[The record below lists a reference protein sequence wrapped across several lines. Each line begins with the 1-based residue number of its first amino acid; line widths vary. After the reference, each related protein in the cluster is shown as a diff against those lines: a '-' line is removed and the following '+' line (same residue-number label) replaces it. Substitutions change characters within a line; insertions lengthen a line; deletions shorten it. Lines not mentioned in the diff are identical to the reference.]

1 MDLETFKRQEAFA
14 GELKPS
20 MKRRCVAHDY
30 SQRGMYMVTLATEGR
45 KKLFGTLTGR
55 SEGVP
60 GAPDAPGIAL
70 TELGQEVERCWMA
83 IPHYYPEVKVI
94 ALQIMP
100 DHIHGILF
108 VTRQMEGKDLG
119 DVIKGFK
126 VGCNKAMR
134 RLEGDEYEVASMMQH
149 TERQKHTGHERGLVF
164 ERGYNDRLLLRE
176 GQLQRWKDYLA
187 DNPRRLLAK
196 QEHPDLFRVNFGIH
210 EAGHSFAAIGNRFL
224 LDRPYKLQ
232 VQCSRSLTV
241 AEVEQEKERYLA
253 EARQGA
259 VLVSPAISEGEK
271 AVMRAALEA
280 RMPLIFLSPNS
291 FTPFTKPGGEYI
303 EACSRGDFLI
313 LAPWPE
319 RRNTKAI
326 TREECLM
333 LNRMAKEICGCNSV
347 ATY

>member
-1 MDLETFKRQEAFA
+1 MKRETYEKQRAFA

-70 TELGQEVERCWMA
+70 TELGKEVERCWMA

-108 VTRQMEGKDLG
+108 VTRRMEGKDLG

-134 RLEGDEYEVASMMQH
+134 RLEGDEYEVGLSADLENIGS
-149 TERQKHTGHERGLVF
+149 EVCSGLVGTALS
-164 ERGYNDRLLLRE
+164 RNPQIGYLIGD
-176 GQLQRWKDYLA
+176 
-187 DNPRRLLAK
+187 
-196 QEHPDLFRVNFGIH
+196 V
-210 EAGHSFAAIGNRFL
+210 AG
-224 LDRPYKLQ
+224 
-232 VQCSRSLTV
+232 
-241 AEVEQEKERYLA
+241 
-253 EARQGA
+253 
-259 VLVSPAISEGEK
+259 
-271 AVMRAALEA
+271 
-280 RMPLIFLSPNS
+280 
-291 FTPFTKPGGEYI
+291 
-303 EACSRGDFLI
+303 
-313 LAPWPE
+313 
-319 RRNTKAI
+319 
-326 TREECLM
+326 
-333 LNRMAKEICGCNSV
+333 
-347 ATY
+347 